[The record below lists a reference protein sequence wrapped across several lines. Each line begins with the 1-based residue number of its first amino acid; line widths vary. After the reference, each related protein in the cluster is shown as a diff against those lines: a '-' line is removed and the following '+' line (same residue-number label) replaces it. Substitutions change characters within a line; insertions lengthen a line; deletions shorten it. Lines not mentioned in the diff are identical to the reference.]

1 MKNYTKQTFKIFLKH
16 CRDYKFSIFVIIIF
30 VILASAMG
38 RLTPLFYKNFFNL
51 LEAQAEI
58 KFLIDI
64 LIQILIINGLGWL
77 SWRISTFFMISFQ
90 SRVMT
95 NLTNTCFAYLHKHAI
110 NFFNNNFVGSL
121 VKRVNRFSRAFEVI
135 SDVFIWEL
143 LPIVVD
149 MGFII
154 TVLFFQNTS
163 FGFIVLGWTIIYIVI
178 SYIFNIWKLKYDIQK
193 SALNSKVTGVL
204 ADTITNHS
212 NIKLFTNH
220 QKEKN
225 NFQKV
230 TNQLRKITKFTW
242 NLSEVFTSI
251 QGFLMISLEFIML
264 YFALQ
269 LWYKDNFTIG
279 DLVLV
284 QTYLVTIF
292 HKLWGFGRIIRRY
305 YESMADAEEMTEI
318 LETPHEIQ
326 DVRNAQKLKVNQG
339 KIEFKDVI
347 FSYHQ
352 TRRIFNKLNLK
363 INPQEKIALVGPSG
377 SGKTSFVNILLRNY
391 DIEKGKILIDDQK
404 TSRVTQ
410 ESIWGNIS
418 LVPQDPILFHR
429 TLMENIRYGNL
440 QASDQE
446 VFKASKLA
454 HCDVFIDQLS
464 EKYQTYVGERGVKLS
479 GGERQ
484 RVAIARAIIKNSPIL
499 ILDEATSSL
508 DSQSEELIQDALNT
522 LMKDKTVIVIAHRLS
537 TIMKM
542 DRILVFEDGKII
554 EQGTHQELI
563 QDKFGL
569 YKKLWEKQICSFT

>member
-58 KFLIDI
+58 KSLIDI